1 MSFEVSS
8 FRVLDSRATLGS
20 SSIRRRAQILNYRKD
35 LNIIDFRGNVQTRIK
50 KLRNNEV
57 SGTVLAMA
65 GLKRLNIS
73 NVPFNPI
80 EVEEMI
86 PAVAQGVIGV
96 ERRFDDFSTA
106 YILEKINDSETTQ
119 CVNCER
125 AYLEKLDGSCQTPI
139 AGFAI
144 KENGNIKFIE
154 KSLLTIIAL
163 LTIVAT
169 GQVIVKIYN
178 SGTINLADLLLLFIY
193 TEVLGMIGVFY
204 TSNRIPITLP
214 LFIAMTAISRLIIL
228 QGKGMDA
235 STLLYEA
242 GAILIIALACL
253 AVRYRPSRSYHYQN
267 EDDSK

>member
-1 MSFEVSS
+1 M
-8 FRVLDSRATLGS
+8 
-20 SSIRRRAQILNYRKD
+20 
-35 LNIIDFRGNVQTRIK
+35 
-50 KLRNNEV
+50 
-57 SGTVLAMA
+57 
-65 GLKRLNIS
+65 
-73 NVPFNPI
+73 
-80 EVEEMI
+80 
-86 PAVAQGVIGV
+86 
-96 ERRFDDFSTA
+96 FDD
-106 YILEKINDSETTQ
+106 
-119 CVNCER
+119 
-125 AYLEKLDGSCQTPI
+125 I
-139 AGFAI
+139 AANI
-144 KENGNIKFIE
+144 IKFIE

-169 GQVIVKIYN
+169 IQEITKIYD

-253 AVRYRPSRSYHYQN
+253 AVRYRPNRSYHYQN

>member
-1 MSFEVSS
+1 MFG
-8 FRVLDSRATLGS
+8 DIA
-20 SSIRRRAQILNYRKD
+20 A
-35 LNIIDFRGNVQTRIK
+35 NV
-50 KLRNNEV
+50 
-57 SGTVLAMA
+57 
-65 GLKRLNIS
+65 
-73 NVPFNPI
+73 
-80 EVEEMI
+80 
-86 PAVAQGVIGV
+86 
-96 ERRFDDFSTA
+96 
-106 YILEKINDSETTQ
+106 
-119 CVNCER
+119 
-125 AYLEKLDGSCQTPI
+125 
-139 AGFAI
+139 
-144 KENGNIKFIE
+144 IKFIE

-169 GQVIVKIYN
+169 FQEIIKIYN
-178 SGTINLADLLLLFIY
+178 IGTINLADLLLLFIY

>member
-1 MSFEVSS
+1 M
-8 FRVLDSRATLGS
+8 
-20 SSIRRRAQILNYRKD
+20 
-35 LNIIDFRGNVQTRIK
+35 
-50 KLRNNEV
+50 
-57 SGTVLAMA
+57 
-65 GLKRLNIS
+65 
-73 NVPFNPI
+73 
-80 EVEEMI
+80 
-86 PAVAQGVIGV
+86 
-96 ERRFDDFSTA
+96 FDD
-106 YILEKINDSETTQ
+106 
-119 CVNCER
+119 
-125 AYLEKLDGSCQTPI
+125 I
-139 AGFAI
+139 AANI
-144 KENGNIKFIE
+144 IKFIE

-169 GQVIVKIYN
+169 FQEIIKIYN
-178 SGTINLADLLLLFIY
+178 IGTINLADLLLLFIY

-267 EDDSK
+267 EDDS